1 MYYKYL
7 RNNSQKGEKMKL
19 NVLEGQTTDVGT
31 QLVTTVIKV
40 KDLIEN
46 YAVDVFDHSKGR
58 AGKGGYQRK
67 ANQTRIKK
75 LAKLLAESKVTIPTS
90 ILANIRKPSEKIIK
104 FDTSGKALVNLS
116 SPIMIID
123 GQHRV
128 ASFSEVYNNSDFYG
142 IDKKKFGEIKLF
154 ISLLWNAS
162 LQEEINQFYV
172 VNSNA
177 KSIPVGNRQELEAY
191 IGSGDDLISELV
203 DLTWELDKT
212 EVWKGKIKFP
222 NSTSGLI
229 PNSGIVSSLKSV
241 FNDSNLKKLSSEEK
255 LALVSA
261 VWIGIKEV
269 LPGCFKN
276 PEKYTLQKGIGV
288 NTIHGL
294 IPDIF
299 ADILT
304 NNGMTFD
311 KKSIQDPFDPN
322 VWKKYLEPLR
332 KYEDNDQTGEANT
345 VVGEEFWRI
354 GKTGG
359 AGQYSSGQ
367 GRSVLLK
374 IFHNEIFGS

>member
-1 MYYKYL
+1 MRIKTQE
-7 RNNSQKGEKMKL
+7 RGIMKI

-40 KDLIEN
+40 KDLVGN
-46 YAVDVFDHSKGR
+46 YAVDVFDHEKGR
-58 AGKGGYQRK
+58 AGGKGGYQRK
-67 ANQTRIKK
+67 ANQSRIKK
-75 LAKLLAESKVTIPTS
+75 LSKLLAESKVTIPTA
-90 ILANIRKPSEKIIK
+90 ILGNIRKPVEKVIK
-104 FDTSGKALVNLS
+104 FDSSGRSVVDLS
-116 SPIMIID
+116 SSIMIID

-128 ASFSEVYNNSDFYG
+128 ASFAEVYNNPDLYG
-142 IDKKKFGEIKLF
+142 VDQKKFGEIKLF
-154 ISLLWNAS
+154 VSLLWNAS

-191 IGSGDDLISELV
+191 LDTGDDLISELV

-212 EVWKGKIKFP
+212 AEWKGKIKFP
-222 NSTSGLI
+222 NSSSGLI
-229 PNSGIVSSLKSV
+229 PNSGIVSSLKTI
-241 FNDSNLKKLSSEEK
+241 FNDSNLKKLPFKEK
-255 LALVSA
+255 LDLISV
-261 VWIGIKEV
+261 VWIGVKEV

-304 NNGMTFD
+304 SNGMTFD
-311 KKSIQDPFDPN
+311 KKSIQDPFDSN
-322 VWKKYLEPLR
+322 VWKKYFKPLA

-345 VVGEEFWRI
+345 VVGEEFWRV

-374 IFHNEIFGS
+374 IFQNEILGS

>member
-7 RNNSQKGEKMKL
+7 RINSQKGEKMKL

-40 KDLIEN
+40 KDLVEN

-104 FDTSGKALVNLS
+104 FDTSGRALVNLS

-128 ASFSEVYNNSDFYG
+128 ASFSEVYNNSDIYG
-142 IDKKKFGEIKLF
+142 IDKIKFGEIKLF

-229 PNSGIVSSLKSV
+229 PNSGIVSSLKTV

-345 VVGEEFWRI
+345 VVGEEFWKI

>member
-1 MYYKYL
+1 MRIKTQE
-7 RNNSQKGEKMKL
+7 RGIMKL

-40 KDLIEN
+40 KDLVNN
-46 YAVDVFDHSKGR
+46 YAVDVFDHEKGR

-67 ANQTRIKK
+67 ANQSRIKK
-75 LAKLLAESKVTIPTS
+75 LSKLLAESKVKIPTA
-90 ILANIRKPSEKIIK
+90 ILGNIRQPLEKVIK
-104 FDTSGKALVNLS
+104 FDSSGRSIINLS

-128 ASFSEVYNNSDFYG
+128 ASFAEVYNNPEFYG
-142 IDKKKFGEIKLF
+142 VDPKKFGEIKLF
-154 ISLLWNAS
+154 LSLLWNAS

-191 IGSGDDLISELV
+191 IGSGDDLISDLV

-212 EVWKGKIKFP
+212 EEWKGKIKFP

-229 PNSGIVSSLKSV
+229 PNSGIVSSLKTV
-241 FNDSNLKKLSSEEK
+241 FTDSNLKKLSLEEK
-255 LALVSA
+255 LKLISA
-261 VWIGIKEV
+261 VWKGVKEV

-304 NNGMTFD
+304 SNGMTFD
-311 KKSIQDPFDPN
+311 QKSIQDPFDSN
-322 VWKKYLEPLR
+322 VWKKYLGPLA
-332 KYEDNDQTGEANT
+332 KYSDIDQS
-345 VVGEEFWRI
+345 GEENEVIGEDFWRV
-354 GKTGG
+354 GKNGG
-359 AGQYSSGQ
+359 AGRYSSGQ

-374 IFHNEIFGS
+374 TFQREVFGG

>member
-1 MYYKYL
+1 
-7 RNNSQKGEKMKL
+7 MKL

-40 KDLIEN
+40 KDLVGN
-46 YAVDVFDHSKGR
+46 YAVDVFDHAKGR

-67 ANQTRIKK
+67 ANQSRIKK
-75 LAKLLAESKVTIPTS
+75 LSKLLAESKVTIPTA
-90 ILANIRKPSEKIIK
+90 ILGNIRKPLEKVIK
-104 FDTSGKALVNLS
+104 FDSSGKSIVNLN

-128 ASFSEVYNNSDFYG
+128 ASFAEVYNNPDFYG
-142 IDKKKFGEIKLF
+142 IDQKKFGEIKLF
-154 ISLLWNAS
+154 ISLLWNAT

-212 EVWKGKIKFP
+212 EEWKGKIKFP
-222 NSTSGLI
+222 NSSSGLI

-241 FNDSNLKKLSSEEK
+241 FNDSNLKKLSFKEK
-255 LALVSA
+255 LDLISA
-261 VWIGIKEV
+261 VWIGVKEV

-304 NNGMTFD
+304 SNGMTFD
-311 KKSIQDPFDPN
+311 KKSIQDPFDSN
-322 VWKKYLEPLR
+322 VWKKYLKPLA

-345 VVGEEFWRI
+345 VVGEEFWRV

-374 IFHNEIFGS
+374 IFQNEILGN

>member
-1 MYYKYL
+1 M
-7 RNNSQKGEKMKL
+7 RINSQKGEKMKL

-40 KDLIEN
+40 KDLVEN

-104 FDTSGKALVNLS
+104 FDTSGRALVNLS

-128 ASFSEVYNNSDFYG
+128 ASFSEVYNNSDIYG
-142 IDKKKFGEIKLF
+142 IDKIKFGEIKLF

-229 PNSGIVSSLKSV
+229 PNSGIVSSLKTV

-345 VVGEEFWRI
+345 VVGEEFWKI

>member
-1 MYYKYL
+1 L
-7 RNNSQKGEKMKL
+7 RINSQKGEKMKL

-40 KDLIEN
+40 KDLVEN

-104 FDTSGKALVNLS
+104 FDTSGRALVNLS

-128 ASFSEVYNNSDFYG
+128 ASFSEVYNNSDIYG
-142 IDKKKFGEIKLF
+142 IDKIKFGEIKLF

-229 PNSGIVSSLKSV
+229 PNSGIVSSLKTV

-345 VVGEEFWRI
+345 VVGEEFWKI

>member
-1 MYYKYL
+1 MRIKTQE
-7 RNNSQKGEKMKL
+7 RGNMKL
-19 NVLEGQTTDVGT
+19 NVLQGQTTDVGT

-40 KDLIEN
+40 KDLVGN
-46 YAVDVFDHSKGR
+46 YAVDVFDHEKGR
-58 AGKGGYQRK
+58 AGGKGGYQRK
-67 ANQTRIKK
+67 ANQSRIKK
-75 LAKLLAESKVTIPTS
+75 LSKLLAESKVTIPTA
-90 ILANIRKPSEKIIK
+90 ILGNIRNPLEKVIK
-104 FDTSGKALVNLS
+104 FDSSGRSIVNLS

-128 ASFSEVYNNSDFYG
+128 ASFAEVYNNPDIYG
-142 IDKKKFGEIKLF
+142 IDQKKFGEIKLF

-191 IGSGDDLISELV
+191 LDTGDDLISELV
-203 DLTWELDKT
+203 DLTWELDKK
-212 EVWKGKIKFP
+212 EEWKGKIKFP
-222 NSTSGLI
+222 NSNSGLI
-229 PNSGIVSSLKSV
+229 PNSGIVSSLKTV
-241 FNDSNLKKLSSEEK
+241 FNDSNLKKLSFKEK
-255 LALVSA
+255 LDLISA
-261 VWIGIKEV
+261 VWIGVKEV
-269 LPGCFKN
+269 LPGCFQN

-304 NNGMTFD
+304 SNGMTFD
-311 KKSIQDPFDPN
+311 KNSIQDPFDPK
-322 VWKKYLEPLR
+322 VWKKYLGALA
-332 KYEDNDQTGEANT
+332 KYSDTDQSGEENE
-345 VVGEEFWRI
+345 VIGEEFWRV

-374 IFHNEIFGS
+374 IFQREILGS